1 MQKKYLVVILGPT
14 AVGKTRLS
22 IDIANALGAE
32 ILSADSRQFYKEL
45 KIGVAAP
52 TAEELEAARHH
63 FIGHLSIHDYY
74 SVSRYEQDVL
84 SLLDDYFKTRDIALL
99 VGGSGMYIDV
109 VCEGIDDLPD
119 TDEDLRTKLQ
129 KRLETEGLENIRAEL
144 KERDPEF
151 FEIVDLN
158 NPKRVLRALEVCIQ
172 TGKKYSELRTRKKVQ
187 RPFEIIKTGLQL
199 PREILVERIHRR
211 VDAMLEEGWLE
222 EAKSV
227 FEYRHLNALNTVG
240 YKELFQYME
249 GNWSFDF
256 AIEKI
261 KTNTRRFAKRQM
273 TWFRKDERI
282 KWFEPRQK
290 EEIIRFVKEVQYAGR
305 RN

>member
-52 TAEELEAARHH
+52 TAEELAAARHH

-84 SLLDDYFKTRDIALL
+84 PLLDDYFKTRDIALL

-119 TDEDLRTKLQ
+119 PDEDLRTKLQ

-172 TGKKYSELRTRKKVQ
+172 TGKKYSELRSRKKVQ

-290 EEIIRFVKEVQYAGR
+290 EEIIRFVKELQYAGR

>member
-52 TAEELEAARHH
+52 TAEELAAARHH

-119 TDEDLRTKLQ
+119 PDEDLRTKLQ
-129 KRLETEGLENIRAEL
+129 KRLKTEGLENIRAEL

-172 TGKKYSELRTRKKVQ
+172 TGKKYSELRSRKKVQ

-282 KWFEPRQK
+282 KWFDPRQK
-290 EEIIRFVKEVQYAGR
+290 EEIIRFVEEVQYAGR
-305 RN
+305 RD